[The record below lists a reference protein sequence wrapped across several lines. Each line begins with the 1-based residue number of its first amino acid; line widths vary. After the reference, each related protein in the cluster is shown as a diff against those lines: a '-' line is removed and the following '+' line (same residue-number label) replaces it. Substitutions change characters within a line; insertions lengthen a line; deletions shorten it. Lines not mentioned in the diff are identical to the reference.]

1 MCFDLYYCFLFFLCL
16 ACKLT
21 KWKFSQS
28 FPLLTQ
34 CELAGL
40 TFAMQ
45 SQKIFFDKSQQLFI
59 SCKFS
64 LIFCSLW
71 FFFCTFWSHNEKIY
85 TKIVHK
91 NTSKN
96 WHQNVCRYR
105 NSQKQQ
111 APSSL
116 AIENG
121 WNRDKNRWNRRE
133 SNSLKLKIVQNYKEN
148 ERSNGSPT
156 DEIFCTPNTT
166 LDADD
171 DQFSTP
177 IGPEFGMMKMKSMNN
192 LSEHALARLHNSHAK
207 LSHVK
212 SISQSDQELFDTPVD
227 LVKLR
232 KEFVKNRFEGAKLHS
247 QNQNESS
254 EDVIDGFTSSQQQ
267 HNDEN
272 SENFAYNRHSLQ
284 TPKRVGNTKY
294 IGADLAE
301 SHQLMKMRSMGMI
314 NDIMKNSGPNHHDLL
329 NQNTVKS
336 TKLIEKFT
344 ESNGKADENFKM
356 PQNPLRKEKS
366 SSCIDSMKSR
376 GNIIYNQ
383 IR

>member
-1 MCFDLYYCFLFFLCL
+1 MLCNRKKDIWQISTTLFF
-16 ACKLT
+16 
-21 KWKFSQS
+21 
-28 FPLLTQ
+28 
-34 CELAGL
+34 
-40 TFAMQ
+40 
-45 SQKIFFDKSQQLFI
+45 

-85 TKIVHK
+85 TKFVHK
-91 NTSKN
+91 KTSKN
-96 WHQNVCRYR
+96 WHWNVCRYR

-148 ERSNGSPT
+148 ERLNGSPT

-212 SISQSDQELFDTPVD
+212 SISQSEQELFDTPVD

-232 KEFVKNRFEGAKLHS
+232 KDFVKNRFEGAKLHS

-254 EDVIDGFTSSQQQ
+254 EDMIDGFTSSQQ

-314 NDIMKNSGPNHHDLL
+314 NDIMKNAGPNHHDLL
-329 NQNTVKS
+329 NRNSVKA
-336 TKLIEKFT
+336 TRLTEKFT